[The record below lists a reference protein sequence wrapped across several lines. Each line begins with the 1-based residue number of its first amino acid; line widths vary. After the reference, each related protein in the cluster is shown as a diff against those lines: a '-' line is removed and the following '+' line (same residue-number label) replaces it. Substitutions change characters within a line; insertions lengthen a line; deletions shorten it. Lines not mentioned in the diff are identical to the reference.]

1 LYVVVVAAALETY
14 GVSWPIVTA
23 VLVRVEVSVRL
34 GLSEFKVLIVI
45 EVDKQRFALLLGI
58 VWEIREVA
66 IHHAWWE

>member
-1 LYVVVVAAALETY
+1 MVAAALETY

-23 VLVRVEVSVRL
+23 LLVRVEVSVRL

>member
-1 LYVVVVAAALETY
+1 MVAAALETY